1 MNKNS
6 TKSHKNK
13 EINKNLKTQLD
24 KYPSNKYPSKKTLDF
39 ILSYSKSTKSLLGN
53 KFIVSL
59 N

>member
-13 EINKNLKTQLD
+13 KINKNLKTQLD
-24 KYPSNKYPSKKTLDF
+24 KYPSKKTLDF